1 MAWFLGNLF
10 LKLDSLDKNYEQSR
24 SQCAH
29 IRREVCVNLLNQ
41 FFQVVWISSKIIE
54 EVSES
59 GACCII
65 TSENENKGLG
75 KNLVVC

>member
-1 MAWFLGNLF
+1 MNKA
-10 LKLDSLDKNYEQSR
+10 E
-24 SQCAH
+24 AH
-29 IRREVCVNLLNQ
+29 IRRKVCVNLLNQ

-59 GACCII
+59 GACCLI